1 MFLRSR
7 EKSKLI
13 LCKIFHLIRSWEKFS
28 VRIFKHCVAYCKQSL
43 NVYWIKN
50 IQSPNV
56 KSQMIFPN
64 NSIIISL
71 IFNISDWYNWK
82 IQSKI
87 VVKVQLYHSFTSKV
101 FLEQS
106 LQNEDDN
113 THVYN
118 SDSSLDQIK

>member
-13 LCKIFHLIRSWEKFS
+13 LYKIFHLIRSWEKFS
-28 VRIFKHCVAYCKQSL
+28 IRIFKHCVAYCKQSL

-56 KSQMIFPN
+56 KSQTIFPN

-87 VVKVQLYHSFTSKV
+87 VCGQSSALPFIHKQGILRTVTAKWEWQYTCVQLRQLFRP
-101 FLEQS
+101 
-106 LQNEDDN
+106 N
-113 THVYN
+113 
-118 SDSSLDQIK
+118 